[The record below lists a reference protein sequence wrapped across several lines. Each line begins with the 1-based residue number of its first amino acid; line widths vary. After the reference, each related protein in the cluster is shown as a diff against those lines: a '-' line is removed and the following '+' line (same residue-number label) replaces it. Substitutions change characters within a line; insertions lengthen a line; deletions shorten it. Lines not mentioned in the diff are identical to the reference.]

1 MHRLLLLLALLSIPA
16 WPAMAQTEGRA
27 WVGVT
32 VIDASPS
39 PGAESGAKTAGAL
52 VLGVEDGGPGATS
65 GMRLGDHILAV
76 DAEAVG
82 NTRDLVCAI
91 QARKPGD
98 TVRFTLLRLG
108 KRESLAAT
116 LGRWPPLLRG
126 LPPPPPAD
134 CRGSAISGNA
144 RPRRH
149 SWRAPDCKGGCF
161 ATMQVA

>member
-116 LGRWPPLLRG
+116 LGR
-126 LPPPPPAD
+126 
-134 CRGSAISGNA
+134 SAISGNA